1 MTLQT
6 FGQAVKEARKAQG
19 LSYTKLGEMI
29 DGSGSNIG
37 KIELGHTPTYEV
49 ADALCKAL
57 GITYPIE
64 QFRHQKRYKIHLPQK
79 REPKHTDT
87 LAQDEAKARELG
99 LSYGEYM
106 SHKATGYLETYIK
119 QREKLDARGGN
130 IIESNVIG
138 AGASGR
144 RRVPSIGGKKS

>member
-1 MTLQT
+1 MTFQT

-19 LSYTKLGEMI
+19 LSLTKLGEMI

-37 KIELGHTPTYEV
+37 KIELGYTPTYEV

-64 QFRHQKRYKIHLPQK
+64 QFKHQKRYKISLA
-79 REPKHTDT
+79 PKKAPKPDT

-106 SHKATGYLETYIK
+106 SHKATGYLETFIK

-130 IIESNVIG
+130 VIESNLIG